1 MYLTSFITTNQAINY
16 TSFFPFF
23 SPSTSAPFLKEI
35 WLVIKCTVN
44 FAKIGS
50 LWQKSLPGSTF
61 FDEDEGRR
69 DPSMFCVCVWRREPC
84 GFMSVCQAT
93 LYASC
98 KLKMIVLRHSLCPI
112 MMLVGGG
119 RKCNNDVVQSFVC
132 INVHCEKVE
141 RAPHCKSSVLLHWVF
156 SCFFY
161 VTIKEKGKKTCLMKK
176 KVLYSDCH
184 LGSVERNK

>member
-1 MYLTSFITTNQAINY
+1 MQASLTALPFQLGLLPIWNRLRTYNMATVIPFLDRRLLNEFKAFGLSFVRKKKVYLTSFITTNQAINY

-69 DPSMFCVCVWRREPC
+69 DPSMFCVCVKERAVWVHECVP
-84 GFMSVCQAT
+84 SYTV
-93 LYASC
+93 C
-98 KLKMIVLRHSLCPI
+98 KLQVKNDCFKAFTLPHHD
-112 MMLVGGG
+112 VGGG
-119 RKCNNDVVQSFVC
+119 RQ
-132 INVHCEKVE
+132 E
-141 RAPHCKSSVLLHWVF
+141 
-156 SCFFY
+156 
-161 VTIKEKGKKTCLMKK
+161 M
-176 KVLYSDCH
+176 
-184 LGSVERNK
+184 